1 MKHSRKKGL
10 IPLLLIFFI
19 LLGGCQAP
27 SAQSSFSSS
36 SQEISSVDE
45 SNDTQSSMEE
55 SSFEQSSPEDS
66 SPEDSSIED
75 SSPEDSSDEQSSSQA
90 HEHSPLPDDGD
101 CTTPIVCSC
110 EHVMVAG
117 EQAHRF
123 DNACDAACNNENC
136 AHVRKVD
143 GHKDAN
149 DDGECDYCSTEM
161 PKDGSFELPED
172 KFH

>member
-45 SNDTQSSMEE
+45 SSDTQSSMEE
-55 SSFEQSSPEDS
+55 SSFEQSSMEDSLPEDS
-66 SPEDSSIED
+66 SPEDSR
-75 SSPEDSSDEQSSSQA
+75 SDEQSSSPA

-123 DNACDAACNNENC
+123 DNACDTTCNNENC

-143 GHKDAN
+143 GHKDAD

>member
-10 IPLLLIFFI
+10 IPLLLIFFN

-27 SAQSSFSSS
+27 SEQSSFSSS
-36 SQEISSVDE
+36 SQELSSVDE
-45 SNDTQSSMEE
+45 SSDTHSSMED
-55 SSFEQSSPEDS
+55 SSFEQSSMEDS
-66 SPEDSSIED
+66 SPEDS
-75 SSPEDSSDEQSSSQA
+75 SSDEQSSSQA

-110 EHVMVAG
+110 EHVMVVG

-123 DNACDAACNNENC
+123 DNACDTTCNNENC

-143 GHKDAN
+143 GHKDAD
-149 DDGECDYCSTEM
+149 DDGECDYCSVEM

>member
-1 MKHSRKKGL
+1 
-10 IPLLLIFFI
+10 
-19 LLGGCQAP
+19 
-27 SAQSSFSSS
+27 
-36 SQEISSVDE
+36 
-45 SNDTQSSMEE
+45 MED
-55 SSFEQSSPEDS
+55 SLPEDS
-66 SPEDSSIED
+66 
-75 SSPEDSSDEQSSSQA
+75 SSDEQSSSPA

-123 DNACDAACNNENC
+123 DNACDTTCNNENC

-143 GHKDAN
+143 GHKDAD
-149 DDGECDYCSTEM
+149 DDGECDYCSVEM